1 MGSCGE
7 VGWLWFPRMS
17 GRRGRRE
24 DLKWL
29 GVFGSL
35 VLGEQKQRTL
45 GDGGCVSKKI
55 SEVRAAAPLA

>member
-7 VGWLWFPRMS
+7 VGWFWFPRMS

-29 GVFGSL
+29 RVLGSL
-35 VLGEQKQRTL
+35 VLGEQKPRTPR
-45 GDGGCVSKKI
+45 DGGCV
-55 SEVRAAAPLA
+55 